1 MNKDTESVAIQG
13 YEFWLTICEEEIARK
28 STNSERKLYNFCR
41 NGCITFIDLLINHVV
56 NGTDPNLDEDESSL
70 GQYAFNLL
78 SYFSQLC
85 EYLFIEK
92 ILNYVNDNICSKEI
106 RMREA
111 AIIILTS
118 TFEFQNKDQ
127 GYNFIHDYIKR
138 ILERVSENDTRMRE
152 KACWCLEKL
161 CKEFAEYVI
170 KSKKTFEI
178 IVNTIIGL
186 LENSNNKSTV
196 FLLCSLHYLAVSL
209 KPNEFQTSSI
219 SILI

>member
-1 MNKDTESVAIQG
+1 MNKDTKLVAIQG

-28 STNSERKLYNFCR
+28 TTNSERKLYNFCR
-41 NGCITFIDLLINHVV
+41 NACITFTDLLINHVV
-56 NGTDPNLDEDESSL
+56 NETDPNFEEDESSL
-70 GQYAFNLL
+70 GKCAFNLL
-78 SYFSQLC
+78 SHFSQLC
-85 EYLFIEK
+85 DYMYIEK
-92 ILNYVNDNICSKEI
+92 ILNYVNNNICSKEL

-118 TFEFQNKDQ
+118 TFEFPNKDQ
-127 GYNFIHDYIKR
+127 GYNFINDYIKK
-138 ILERVSENDTRMRE
+138 ILERVSENDTRIRE

-161 CKEFAEYVI
+161 CKEFAEYLT
-170 KSKKTFEI
+170 KNKKTFEI
-178 IVNTIIGL
+178 IVNTITGL